1 MNDKNLIEQISKKA
15 EQKFDD
21 ILKKAEQKFD
31 DILNYYKD
39 FKDLKNDK
47 YFKQHSIIIS
57 LTLLEIEKMK
67 ENVFKIPQYS
77 FKYKK
82 KFCVEINAENID
94 KNIVNIF
101 LEKIEKIKTDLENL
115 IGIGKICD
123 NLEISVYDDIIE
135 LTDDDLI
142 NIIKDVYDSN
152 LHEFYLNYLQELI
165 KQKAND
171 NYTKYKLD
179 HLKIVKYIT
188 QILIFI
194 KLFVKYKI
202 EKLDPLTNEVINKIS
217 LNEEKSLVNFS
228 LILISNTNVKL
239 ETFLSDNNDRA
250 LNELTNFYKVISKI
264 IEKLEKN

>member
-1 MNDKNLIEQISKKA
+1 MNDKELIKQ
-15 EQKFDD
+15 
-21 ILKKAEQKFD
+21 ILKKTEEKFDEFD
-31 DILNYYKD
+31 DILNYYKG
-39 FKDLKNDK
+39 FKNLKNDK
-47 YFKQHSIIIS
+47 YFNQHSIVIS

-82 KFCVEINAENID
+82 KFCVEIEAKEID
-94 KNIVNIF
+94 KNTINKF
-101 LEKIEKIKTDLENL
+101 LEKIEKIKADLENL

-142 NIIKDVYDSN
+142 NIIKDVYDTN
-152 LHEFYLNYLQELI
+152 LHDFYLNYLQELI

-171 NYTKYKLD
+171 NYTKYKLN

-228 LILISNTNVKL
+228 LILISNTIVKL
-239 ETFLSDNNDRA
+239 ETFLSDDNDKA
-250 LNELTNFYKVISKI
+250 LNELTNFYKVISQI

>member
-1 MNDKNLIEQISKKA
+1 MNDKELIKQ
-15 EQKFDD
+15 
-21 ILKKAEQKFD
+21 ILKKTEEKFDEFD
-31 DILNYYKD
+31 DILNYYKK

-47 YFKQHSIIIS
+47 YFNQHSIVIS

-67 ENVFKIPQYS
+67 ENFEADNKVKIPQYS

-82 KFCVEINAENID
+82 KFCVEINAKEID
-94 KNIVNIF
+94 KNTLNKF
-101 LEKIEKIKTDLENL
+101 LKKIEKIKADLENL

-135 LTDDDLI
+135 ITDDDLI
-142 NIIKDVYDSN
+142 NIIKDVYDTN
-152 LHEFYLNYLQELI
+152 LHDFYLNYLQELI
-165 KQKAND
+165 KQKANN
-171 NYTKYKLD
+171 NYTEYNLY

-202 EKLDPLTNEVINKIS
+202 EKLDPLTKEVINKIS

-228 LILISNTNVKL
+228 LILISNTIVKL
-239 ETFLSDNNDRA
+239 ETFLSDDNDKA